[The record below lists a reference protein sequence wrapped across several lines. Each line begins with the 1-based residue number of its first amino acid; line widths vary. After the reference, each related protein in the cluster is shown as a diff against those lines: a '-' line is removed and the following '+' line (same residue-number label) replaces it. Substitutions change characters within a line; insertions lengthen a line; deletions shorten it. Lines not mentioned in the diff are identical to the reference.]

1 MDDHRVA
8 APRAGVARQHGAME
22 YSEAPVDLDAVRRY
36 RLGRLRSEMRQRDV
50 AGLLLLDPINTRYA
64 TDATNMQL
72 WCTHYETRCVLVML
86 EGPVVLFDYANHP
99 YLAEG
104 LPTVD
109 EYRVM
114 PTFYYFGAGP
124 RTDEKARRFGD
135 EIADH
140 MRRHGGGNRRIAVDR
155 LSHLGIDGLRAN
167 QLQVSDALPITEHA
181 RAIKSAE
188 EIALMR
194 ASLAVCESGCRAM
207 QDALRPGITENALWA
222 KLHETNI
229 ALGGEW
235 IETRLLSSGPRTNP
249 WFRECSMRKIE
260 AGDLVC
266 FDTDL
271 IGPYGY
277 CSDISRSWLS
287 SGKPSDEQRRLYATA
302 YAQIQHNIRILK
314 PGMSFREMSE
324 KSWPIPEEF
333 LSHRYSVMIHGVG
346 LADEYP
352 SIKYRPDFERAGYDG
367 IIEPGMTLCVESF
380 TGSEGGREGVKLEEQ
395 VLVTEN
401 GIEVLSRYPFET
413 HLI

>member
-1 MDDHRVA
+1 
-8 APRAGVARQHGAME
+8 ME
-22 YSEAPVDLDAVRRY
+22 YAVAPVDLDIVRRY
-36 RLGRLRSEMRQRDV
+36 RLDRLRQEMRKRDV

-64 TDATNMQL
+64 TDATNMQV

-99 YLAEG
+99 HLVEG

-114 PTFYYFGAGP
+114 STFYYFAAGP
-124 RTDEKARRFGD
+124 YVEERARRFGD
-135 EIADH
+135 EIADL

-167 QLQVSDALPITEHA
+167 QLQVGDALPITEHA
-181 RAIKSAE
+181 RAIKSPE
-188 EIALMR
+188 EVALMR
-194 ASLAVCESGCRAM
+194 ASLAVCEAGCRAM

-249 WFRECSMRKIE
+249 WFRECSMRAIE

-287 SGKPSDEQRRLYATA
+287 SGKPTDEQRRLYATA
-302 YAQIQHNIRILK
+302 YAQIQHNIGILR
-314 PGMSFREMSE
+314 PGMSFREAVE
-324 KSWPIPEEF
+324 KSWPIPDEF
-333 LSHRYSVMIHGVG
+333 LAHRYSVMIHGVG

-352 SIKYRPDFERAGYDG
+352 SIKYRPDFDARGYEG
-367 IIEPGMTLCVESF
+367 VLEPGMTLCVESF

-395 VLVTEN
+395 VLITEN
-401 GIEVLSRYPFET
+401 GVEVLSQYPYEMQM
-413 HLI
+413 L